1 MHQHGPA
8 LLLTALTVRS
18 AAMASGSV
26 AWRVEPVEPLG
37 DCLFVAVAVAE
48 AYARSGAVLP
58 YGAPGRS
65 SLAQSLRLA
74 CNDLLCPGGVPSTE
88 PLKGQ
93 DIPPSL
99 LIETLPGESPR
110 GYCKRL
116 RQKGQWGSAAELA
129 ALAVVLD
136 RQINVFVK
144 DDSAAGLG
152 APILIQRFGVRED
165 IDEDDGR
172 SNGGTRIH
180 GNGDGVGANA
190 CDHHTSRR
198 SDLNLL
204 FTGSSHYSVL
214 IRKPKPPLAR
224 L

>member
-1 MHQHGPA
+1 MRALRARGSHTVVLLCTWSYSDPKAGLSLHAPAWPGASVDGTHGEKRGVCMHQHGPA

-18 AAMASGSV
+18 SAMASGSV

-152 APILIQRFGVRED
+152 APYSNSAFWCARGHRR
-165 IDEDDGR
+165 GR
-172 SNGGTRIH
+172 R
-180 GNGDGVGANA
+180 AQ
-190 CDHHTSRR
+190 
-198 SDLNLL
+198 
-204 FTGSSHYSVL
+204 
-214 IRKPKPPLAR
+214 
-224 L
+224 